1 MMNNV
6 MPKAYRFMVTSPHY
20 LASQVGSAIL
30 ERGGN
35 AIDAAVAIS
44 AALAVV
50 YPHMTGIGGDSFFLI
65 YSAKEGKVVG
75 LNGTG
80 RASLAAKPERF
91 RQEGQARLPDRGVHS
106 ALTVPGMVDAWW
118 EVWSK
123 YGKLPWEMLL
133 KPALEYATIGF
144 PISRDLH
151 AWMKRDE
158 ALLRADPVLRDL
170 YIDSLTNTL
179 KPEGTKLIQPELAQ
193 SLRVLINEGREAF
206 YRGSLMRGIVDA
218 VREDGGILTEEDF
231 TSHHSDW
238 VEPLSVMYRGKT
250 IYQMPPNSQ
259 GFSLLMML
267 NMLESMNLQG
277 VARNSAEFY
286 HLVTEVIKRAFRY
299 RDTYLSDPE
308 FVPIPMERILSK
320 ELAEELAAEINYPS
334 KAASSFQSVP
344 SGQDTAY
351 AAVVDEEGNAVSFIQ
366 SLYYDFGSAYVAGN
380 TGIILQNRGSYFSL
394 DDAHPNVLSPGKR
407 TFHTLMPGMALKDGK
422 PCLLMGTQG
431 GEGQP
436 QTQLSLITGVLD
448 YGYTIQEAIGLP
460 RWVYG
465 RTWGEESDKLRIE
478 NRELEKETELL
489 KEWGHEVE
497 LAGSW
502 DGVMGQAQGI
512 QIDDSGVM
520 SGAADPRG
528 DGLAIGR

>member
-1 MMNNV
+1 MNNV
-6 MPKAYRFMVTSPHY
+6 MPKAYRSMVTSPHY
-20 LASQVGSAIL
+20 LASQVGSALL

-80 RASLAAKPERF
+80 RAALAAQPEKSLR
-91 RQEGQARLPDRGVHS
+91 ECGGRLPDRGVRS
-106 ALTVPGMVDAWW
+106 ALTVPGMVDSWW

-123 YGKLPWEMLL
+123 YGKLTWEELL
-133 KPALEYATIGF
+133 RPALEYAAIGF

-158 ALLRADPVLRDL
+158 ALLRADPVLREL
-170 YIDSLTNTL
+170 YMDSLTNAI
-179 KPEGTKLIQPELAQ
+179 KPEGAKLVQPGLAQ
-193 SLRVLINEGREAF
+193 SLRILVNEGREAF
-206 YRGSLMRGIVDA
+206 YRGALMREIVDA
-218 VREDGGILTEEDF
+218 VRKDGGILDEEDF
-231 TSHHSDW
+231 ASHHSDW
-238 VEPLSVMYRGKT
+238 VEPLSVDYRGKT

-267 NMLESMNLQG
+267 NMLETMNLQG
-277 VARNSAEFY
+277 VDRKSADFY

-299 RDTYLSDPE
+299 RDAYLSDPE
-308 FVPIPMERILSK
+308 FVQIPIAHLLSK
-320 ELAEELAAEINYPS
+320 ELANKLAAEIDSPA
-334 KAASSFQSVP
+334 KMASSFESVP

-351 AAVVDEEGNAVSFIQ
+351 AAVIDEEGNAVSFIQ
-366 SLYYDFGSAYVAGN
+366 SLYYDFGSAYVAGK

-394 DDAHPNVLSPGKR
+394 DDAHPNVLAPGKR
-407 TFHTLMPGMALKDGK
+407 TFHTLMPGMALMDGK

-465 RTWGEESDKLRIE
+465 RTWGEESDTLKIE
-478 NRELEKETELL
+478 NRDLGKETGRLE
-489 KEWGHEVE
+489 EWGHEVE
-497 LAGSW
+497 LVGPW

-512 QIDDSGVM
+512 QIDDGVI